1 MGTLIPLSGLPAALV
16 PSVNVLELVVRGVV
30 VYVALLV
37 ALRIF
42 GKREVGQF
50 TIYDLVFVLLVANA
64 LQPAMT
70 GPDSSLVGGLVLIAA
85 LVAANAIVGRL
96 DQVPMIHRLFTPSPA
111 VIIRDSKYVDATME
125 REGVTQDE
133 IEMAIR
139 EHGLTGANDVK
150 LAVLEADGS
159 ISVVPKEA
167 FAQKTRHR
175 VRFVRRI

>member
-1 MGTLIPLSGLPAALV
+1 V
-16 PSVNVLELVVRGVV
+16 PSVSILELIGRSVI

-70 GPDSSLVGGLVLIAA
+70 GPDTSLVGGLVLIAS
-85 LVAANAIVGRL
+85 LVIANAIVGRL
-96 DQVPMIHRLFTPSPA
+96 DQVPAIHRLFTPAPA
-111 VIIRDSKYVDATME
+111 MIIRDGKYIDDDMK
-125 REGVTQDE
+125 REGVTEDE

-139 EHGLTGANDVK
+139 EHGLTGAKDVK
-150 LAVLEADGS
+150 LAVLEADGT
-159 ISVVPKEA
+159 ISVVPKDSVV
-167 FAQKTRHR
+167 QKPRHR
-175 VRFVRRI
+175 VRFLKRI